1 MDEGTDATR
10 TVRSDGVTV
19 RKTVETDG
27 NVRLEISS
35 RRESV
40 ATVRIT
46 DPSLES
52 RPNEEIEF
60 HADHIADWTPEDSP
74 VFERA
79 FDPDERLTVRYR
91 VPDADRETLEANPEV
106 SVTAGRDIDTI
117 VDRSRS
123 DALREFVGGDRESLR
138 ADPDAENVDAD
149 AAVGTSDG
157 PGADEPP
164 IADEIAEEPAEAD
177 TTDATAGADTD
188 GTESTA
194 DAVAA
199 VPSGGVARVLL
210 AELREG
216 RVDDETADAL
226 RAELDRDGTRSLD
239 VRLSHLQSE
248 VSDLA
253 AYSETIE
260 SFIDRHGTFESVV
273 GDIRSELSALEG
285 RIERI
290 DSTVE
295 ELSET
300 VDRVDDLDADL
311 EEVRAVQSELETDL
325 EAAREQRAAFES
337 RFETVD
343 EELSSA
349 HDRLDELEQ
358 FEERLS
364 GVFRDLQS
372 GDPDA

>member
-19 RKTVETDG
+19 RKTVEADG

-35 RRESV
+35 RRESI

-164 IADEIAEEPAEAD
+164 IGDEIAEEPAE
-177 TTDATAGADTD
+177 ADTD

-253 AYSETIE
+253 AYTETIE
-260 SFIDRHGTFESVV
+260 SFIDRHRTFESVV
-273 GDIRSELSALEG
+273 DDVRSELSALEG

-300 VDRVDDLDADL
+300 VDRVDDLDADF